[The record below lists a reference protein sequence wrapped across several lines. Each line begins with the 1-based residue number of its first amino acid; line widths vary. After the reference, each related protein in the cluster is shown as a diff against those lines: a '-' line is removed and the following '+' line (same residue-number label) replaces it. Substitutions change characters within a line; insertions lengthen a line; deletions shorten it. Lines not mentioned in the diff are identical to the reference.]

1 MENNA
6 MEVTHQGV
14 TLQPQPW
21 ETPRIDA
28 AAVALSTQKNADSI
42 ESTFAGKN
50 GS

>member
-1 MENNA
+1 MEKNA

-28 AAVALSTQKNADSI
+28 EAVALSTQKDAAL
-42 ESTFAGKN
+42 EETTPQKN